1 MRSTFRAMPLRAA
14 ICVVGLVAAGALAAG
29 GCVPGRIQRPVT
41 FAVIGNA
48 LLADSVRDDRPEDAA
63 LDATA
68 LARLRRTVDEINGSK
83 IEFTVVLGNLLARG
97 EPRSLDAA
105 RAALGELKK
114 PYFVVLGPEGLDAAV
129 AGERATAQSSPAS
142 VSEASLGTSLLT
154 WIFRDHGFNGPLPYW
169 VVERN
174 GGLVLIG
181 LYTSSQGSGRPG
193 HLDAAQLA
201 WLDRTLARYRDRAV
215 VILSYH
221 ALVSLHPLD
230 TAAPWQDR
238 LVDNRAEA
246 LEILGRHANVTA
258 VISASHRFAAGKVV
272 GRTVHFSVPGLSTW
286 PLAYDVVSVRPN
298 RIERQ
303 YIPVGTREESVK
315 AFDRLAG
322 DPAVRALFGRSERD
336 EDHIIQTFGGNK
348 SAEWNLSALRS

>member
-1 MRSTFRAMPLRAA
+1 MPLRTAFCA
-14 ICVVGLVAAGALAAG
+14 MCLVVAGALAAG
-29 GCVPGRIQRPVT
+29 GCVPGRTHRTVT

-48 LLADSVRDDRPEDAA
+48 LLADSVRDDRPADAA

-114 PYFVVLGPEGLDAAV
+114 PYFVVLGPEGLDAA
-129 AGERATAQSSPAS
+129 AATAVEGATAESGDAPAS
-142 VSEASLGTSLLT
+142 AASLGTSLLT

-169 VVERN
+169 VAERD

-181 LYTSSQGSGRPG
+181 LYTSSQGSARSG

-201 WLDRTLARYRDRAV
+201 WLDRTLARYRDKAA

-230 TAAPWQDR
+230 TGAPWQDR

-246 LEILGRHANVTA
+246 MEILGRHENVTA

-322 DPAVRALFGRSERD
+322 DATVRALFGRSERD

-348 SAEWNLSALRS
+348 SAEWNLSALRP